1 GDRALPQMLPV
12 VEEIF
17 EEPLLKKR
25 RLMRRRDALRAIHQP
40 RGWKEA
46 VDARRRLVYDELML
60 MQLGLALSAKMRQG
74 RLTAPKMRLDKLLDE
89 RIRKR
94 FPFQLTGAQQKAVW
108 EIAADIQTSRPMS
121 RLLQGDVGSGKTVV
135 ALYAM
140 LVAVA
145 NRLQAA
151 ILAPTEVLVEQHY
164 LTLSN
169 LLADS
174 EVAIELLTSRT
185 KRESRGSVVKHLASG
200 KVHIA
205 VGTQAL
211 IQEDIEFANL
221 GLVVA
226 D

>member
-60 MQLGLALSAKMRQG
+60 MQLGLALSAKLRQG
-74 RLTAPKMRLDKLLDE
+74 RVTAPKMRLDKLLDE
-89 RIRKR
+89 RIRAR
-94 FPFQLTGAQQKAVW
+94 FPFELTAAQKRAVY
-108 EIAADIQTSRPMS
+108 EIAADIQSTKPMS

-151 ILAPTEVLVEQHY
+151 ILAPTEVLAEQHF

-169 LLADS
+169 FLRDS
-174 EVAIELLTSRT
+174 SVTIELFTSRT
-185 KRESRGSVVKHLASG
+185 KRAGRNTLQKHLAVG
-200 KVHIA
+200 KIHLA
-205 VGTQAL
+205 VGTQSL
-211 IQEDIEFANL
+211 
-221 GLVVA
+221 
-226 D
+226 